1 MTDTKARKL
10 TVVRTSPDALRL
22 CEGELVHI
30 GVDVHKATYH
40 VAVYSGS
47 RGVLATWV
55 QPARPELL
63 SARLAPITGQIAGIV
78 YEAGPTGFG
87 LARRLN
93 AAGLP
98 AQVIATSKI
107 LAPVGPEAKCDRL
120 DCRRLAL
127 LAAKGLLHPV
137 RIPTEQ
143 EEADR
148 QVLRLREQ
156 LVRKSRSIQQQVK
169 AFLLQHAIAEP
180 DGLAHWAG
188 RAVEALRGLE
198 LLPELRFCLDVM
210 LDELEHVGR
219 QVKRVTSAL
228 EELSDAEPPPGGC
241 RRDADGAGRG
251 PHHCDELPS
260 GAARAPAVRPRGPGG
275 ADGRAGPAGPPERG
289 DPPRGRPAPVLEW
302 PLADGPGGVGLEV
315 GGPR

>member
-1 MTDTKARKL
+1 MTNTKARKL

-47 RGVLATWV
+47 RGVLTTWV

-63 SARLAPITGQIAGIV
+63 LGRLTPITRQIAGIV

-87 LARRLN
+87 LARGLN

-107 LAPVGPEAKCDRL
+107 LTPVGLEAKCDRL

-127 LAAKGLLHPV
+127 LASKGLLHPV

-180 DGLAHWAG
+180 DGLAHWAE
-188 RAVEALRGLE
+188 RSVEALRGLE

-210 LDELEHVGR
+210 LDELDHVGR
-219 QVKRVTSAL
+219 QVKRVTRRL
-228 EELSDAEPPPGGC
+228 EELSEAE
-241 RRDADGAGRG
+241 RHRAAAGVMRTV
-251 PHHCDELPS
+251 P
-260 GAARAPAVRPRGPGG
+260 
-275 ADGRAGPAGPPERG
+275 
-289 DPPRGRPAPVLEW
+289 
-302 PLADGPGGVGLEV
+302 GVGLITAMTFRSSSGRLRTALVESAWRWGWPTMSRPSWCTGV
-315 GGPR
+315 LLWRLSCRGEPYRAAA